1 MVLPEQRLLLQQV
14 LLQNPPGKKRICAKL
29 MKEKR
34 QCPRVEKILPIKL
47 SVSDFDVLTE
57 TNNISASGAYFPVD
71 KPLELMSKLNVV
83 LLIPLKR
90 NRGKT
95 IEKINC
101 VGVIVRC
108 EISAESTKHPYRAA
122 MYFSDLS
129 DRDRKILRTFVNPFL
144 KS

>member
-1 MVLPEQRLLLQQV
+1 
-14 LLQNPPGKKRICAKL
+14 

-47 SVSDFDVLTE
+47 SVSDFDILTE

-71 KPLELMSKLNVV
+71 RPLELMAKLNVV
-83 LLIPLKR
+83 LLIPIKK

-95 IEKINC
+95 IEKISC
-101 VGVIVRC
+101 GGVIVRC
-108 EISAESTKHPYRAA
+108 EIAGENTKHPYRAA

-129 DRDRKILRTFVNPFL
+129 DRDRKILRIFVNPFL
-144 KS
+144 KT

>member
-1 MVLPEQRLLLQQV
+1 
-14 LLQNPPGKKRICAKL
+14 

-57 TNNISASGAYFPVD
+57 TTNISISGVYFPVG
-71 KPLELMSKLNVV
+71 KPLELMTKLNVV
-83 LLIPLKR
+83 LLIPITR
-90 NRGKT
+90 NRTKT
-95 IEKINC
+95 IKKISC
-101 VGVIVRC
+101 TGVIVRC
-108 EISAESTKHPYRAA
+108 EVVGESKKHPYRAA

-129 DRDRKILRTFVNPFL
+129 DRDRKILRVFVNPFL

>member
-1 MVLPEQRLLLQQV
+1 
-14 LLQNPPGKKRICAKL
+14 

-57 TNNISASGAYFPVD
+57 TTNVSTSGAYFPVG

-83 LLIPLKR
+83 LLIPLKK
-90 NRGKT
+90 NRSKT
-95 IEKINC
+95 IKKISC
-101 VGVIVRC
+101 TGVVVRC
-108 EISAESTKHPYRAA
+108 EIAEETAKYPYQAA

-129 DRDRKILRTFVNPFL
+129 DHDRKILRVFVNPFL

>member
-1 MVLPEQRLLLQQV
+1 
-14 LLQNPPGKKRICAKL
+14 

-71 KPLELMSKLNVV
+71 RPLELMTKLNVV
-83 LLIPLKR
+83 LLIPIKKNKSR
-90 NRGKT
+90 V

-101 VGVIVRC
+101 IGVIVRC
-108 EISAESTKHPYRAA
+108 EIAEENVKHPYRAA

-129 DRDRKILRTFVNPFL
+129 DRNRKILRNFVNPLL
-144 KS
+144 KA

>member
-1 MVLPEQRLLLQQV
+1 
-14 LLQNPPGKKRICAKL
+14 

-57 TNNISASGAYFPVD
+57 TANISSSGVYFPVN
-71 KPLELMSKLNVV
+71 KPLELMTKLNVV
-83 LLIPLKR
+83 LLLPITKNR
-90 NRGKT
+90 NKT
-95 IEKINC
+95 IRKISC
-101 VGVIVRC
+101 TGVIVRC
-108 EISAESTKHPYRAA
+108 ETVGENTKYPYRAA

-129 DRDRKILRTFVNPFL
+129 ERDRKLLRIFVNPFL

>member
-1 MVLPEQRLLLQQV
+1 
-14 LLQNPPGKKRICAKL
+14 